1 MKNSLYFLLFI
12 ITTLPGTVMAQST
25 GNPPK
30 VEMADILH
38 QNGKIYL
45 VVLVLLTIFAG
56 ILFMLISMERRI
68 LKLENE
74 KR

>member
-12 ITTLPGTVMAQST
+12 ITTLPGTVMSQST
-25 GNPPK
+25 GNPTK

-68 LKLENE
+68 LKLEND

>member
-12 ITTLPGTVMAQST
+12 IVAFPGTVMAQST

-56 ILFMLISMERRI
+56 ILFMLISMESRI